1 MFVFKVEDIE
11 EVKTRVEAAMGKVIK
26 RKLVDDNVEALV
38 DVAEAKHLANV
49 ETEESVEK
57 ILQNVENFGQ
67 VKMQSLAELLS

>member
-1 MFVFKVEDIE
+1 LFVFKVEDIE